1 MNGFGN
7 DQEEK
12 LDVNKTKRMIY
23 RIYSLERENTKTG
36 RYSEKQMKE
45 EIKKIIEEEA
55 KKCY

>member
-1 MNGFGN
+1 MNNMEFEA
-7 DQEEK
+7 EEK

-23 RIYSLERENTKTG
+23 RIYALERENTKTG
-36 RYSEKQMKE
+36 RFGEKQMKE

>member
-1 MNGFGN
+1 MGN
-7 DQEEK
+7 FENEEES

-23 RIYSLERENTKTG
+23 RIYALERENTKTG
-36 RYSEKQMKE
+36 KYNEKQMKE

>member
-1 MNGFGN
+1 MNSMGN
-7 DQEEK
+7 ESEER

-23 RIYSLERENTKTG
+23 RIYALERENTKTG
-36 RYSEKQMKE
+36 KFSEKQMKE

>member
-1 MNGFGN
+1 MSQFEN

-23 RIYSLERENTKTG
+23 RIYTLERENTKTG
-36 RYSEKQMKE
+36 KYSEKQMKE